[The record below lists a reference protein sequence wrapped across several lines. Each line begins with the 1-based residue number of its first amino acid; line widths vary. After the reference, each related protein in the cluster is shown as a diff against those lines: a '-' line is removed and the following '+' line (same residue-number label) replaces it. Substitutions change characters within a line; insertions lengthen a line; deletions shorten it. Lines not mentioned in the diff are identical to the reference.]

1 MNYEIIKNSP
11 IPKNKYPFDDMEV
24 GDSVIITD
32 TAFPTVRAAVSAKNK
47 KGVGK
52 FITRSG
58 NYGIA
63 IFRVK

>member
-1 MNYEIIKNSP
+1 MTYEIIKGTTV
-11 IPKNKYPFDDMEV
+11 PKNKYPFNEMDV

-32 TAFPTVRAAVSAKNK
+32 KNFPTVRAAVSAKNK
-47 KGVGK
+47 KGVAK